1 MNRRT
6 FLKSVVSGGL
16 SRVLPF
22 SLTSSPAFAQQ
33 TATHRTVKQFSAP
46 AKIRDLPGAG
56 QSLFDDLWHTHL
68 EAFTQQAIC
77 GDPWSK
83 VGMSH
88 EFYYF
93 NPTSTLM
100 PGAVQLAMISWTA
113 FPNRLNLFRDRKGI
127 AFKSLQ
133 AASELR
139 VGAGRS
145 GFLQRRDGAAT
156 RFPRGSTK
164 HLSPSR
170 LERSAASFR
179 TLRPAW
185 LAGRIL

>member
-22 SLTSSPAFAQQ
+22 SLISSPAFAQQ
-33 TATHRTVKQFSAP
+33 TATHRTVKRFSAP

-56 QSLFDDLWHTHL
+56 QSLFDDLWHTYL

-88 EFYYF
+88 QFFYF
-93 NPTSTLM
+93 NPTSTMM

-113 FPNRLNLFRDRKGI
+113 FPNRLNQYF
-127 AFKSLQ
+127 
-133 AASELR
+133 
-139 VGAGRS
+139 
-145 GFLQRRDGAAT
+145 GAAT
-156 RFPRGSTK
+156 ALPLNPYKLQKRTRQNRSCGF
-164 HLSPSR
+164 R
-170 LERSAASFR
+170 L
-179 TLRPAW
+179 
-185 LAGRIL
+185 